1 MKFTNTLF
9 ALFAAT
15 SALARSVPNKR
26 QYDINGVQSCIKAI
40 DSAGCPFSMYV
51 DEDNRNVKTMCKI
64 YNNNTC
70 QRIYKKGVHN
80 LPGCGNVDESLIH
93 KYEDKIQESIKRI
106 DELCKGNGKKTTQ
119 AKKTTAKAAA
129 TKTSAKAVAPTNKSA
144 TKSTSTNTVTST
156 TTGTATGTATTTSS
170 VSATATNV
178 LSAGATSAVVG
189 TATVPVA
196 SATPNVNGE
205 IAMSGSIK
213 QVSGSILLSTIG
225 LAFYFLF

>member
-1 MKFTNTLF
+1 MKFTNTVI

-15 SALARSVPNKR
+15 SALARSIPSKR

-40 DSAGCPFSMYV
+40 DSAGCPFSIYV

-93 KYEDKIQESIKRI
+93 KYEDKIQASIKRI
-106 DELCKGNGKKTTQ
+106 DELCKGNGSKTTQ
-119 AKKTTAKAAA
+119 AKKTTTKQAAA
-129 TKTSAKAVAPTNKSA
+129 KTSAKAAVPTNKNDA
-144 TKSTSTNTVTST
+144 KSTTTTTVTST
-156 TTGTATGTATTTSS
+156 TTGTATGTATSTST
-170 VSATATNV
+170 VSATATETVSSV
-178 LSAGATSAVVG
+178 LPAGVANTTVGAATA
-189 TATVPVA
+189 PVA

-205 IAMSGSIK
+205 IVNSGSIK
-213 QVSGSILLSTIG
+213 QISGSILDRKSVV
-225 LAFYFLF
+225 